1 LHVPLVDGSGRR
13 TCAAEGQDTCSRL
26 CCISVEYRN
35 AFDDQA
41 KRAARNAN
49 LRLEELAFDLK
60 RKVAK
65 LDREYGVSDKA
76 REAADFAAEQVQ
88 NVDRQL
94 GIRQKARNA
103 TTDLRLKWPTVF
115 CLFLSPLLLSPDSIT
130 CMYVWGIVAP
140 PAALP
145 DVLLIVMNNWVL
157 VVAKGHSNSLFLVIL
172 VTALMVFLKILR
184 SQIGVFCGWG

>member
-1 LHVPLVDGSGRR
+1 LHVPLVDGSGR
-13 TCAAEGQDTCSRL
+13 TAEGQDMCSRI
-26 CCISVEYRN
+26 CCISVEYGN
-35 AFDDQA
+35 AFDEQA

-65 LDREYGVSDKA
+65 WDREYGVSDKA

-115 CLFLSPLLLSPDSIT
+115 CLFLSPLLLSPNSV
-130 CMYVWGIVAP
+130 CMFGELLLLM
-140 PAALP
+140 LP
-145 DVLLIVMNNWVL
+145 CQMFF
-157 VVAKGHSNSLFLVIL
+157 S
-172 VTALMVFLKILR
+172 
-184 SQIGVFCGWG
+184 